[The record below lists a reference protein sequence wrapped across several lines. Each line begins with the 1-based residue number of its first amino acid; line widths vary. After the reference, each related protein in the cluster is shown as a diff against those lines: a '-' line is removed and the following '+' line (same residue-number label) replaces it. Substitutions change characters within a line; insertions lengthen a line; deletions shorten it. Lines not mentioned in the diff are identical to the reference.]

1 MNKLEDSLR
10 NESKLEKFKTGMK
23 KWSRENIKTKPTS
36 KYPKITFRNP
46 VQQHPTPQVEA
57 NPNDI
62 RQFLVPLAPPPPT
75 DRPPPPTRPQ
85 PTDRPP
91 TTTTQSVN
99 RITRYFTPAQG
110 TGTRSISNNN

>member
-1 MNKLEDSLR
+1 MNKLEDNLR

-23 KWSRENIKTKPTS
+23 KWSKENIKTKPTS
-36 KYPKITFRNP
+36 KYPQITFRNP

-57 NPNDI
+57 NPNVI

-91 TTTTQSVN
+91 RTATQSVN

-110 TGTRSISNNN
+110 TGTRSRSNGN